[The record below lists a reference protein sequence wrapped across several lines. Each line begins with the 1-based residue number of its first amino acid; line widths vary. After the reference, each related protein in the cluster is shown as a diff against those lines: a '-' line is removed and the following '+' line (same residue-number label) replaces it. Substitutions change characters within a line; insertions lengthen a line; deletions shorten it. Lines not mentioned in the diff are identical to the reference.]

1 MVVTKPNVK
10 CSFYITKLDKDGN
23 EIYRS
28 NEINN
33 QVTDLFYQSVFG
45 TGPTTLVPFTSAP
58 SHLVR
63 YMRLGKGTGDILP
76 ESTSLGDPSA
86 VSDGQTT
93 GSTLSNTV
101 IEYNGKNYKVIK
113 MSYFFGLG
121 QFDSETFTQVGI
133 FSSTSTSSL
142 MFGQRLRDTN
152 GDPASVTVLVDE
164 QLVVNYTIRI
174 QAIDN
179 EEVLGDFNFNHNGVD
194 YNAKLEAFNANPF
207 YLPLSSRPQ
216 DTIARFPIS
225 NTADSQ
231 VVVRTQYQNRVEYLI
246 SHSRT
251 ILQDTSGISNIPIA
265 STGGALGS
273 QIHSTRLVFTPPLPK
288 TDQNTLNFSFRWTI
302 KWRDL

>member
-33 QVTDLFYQSVFG
+33 QVTDLFYQSVFA
-45 TGPTTLVPFTSAP
+45 TGSPEIAPSGTSAP
-58 SHLVR
+58 TGLVR
-63 YMRLGKGTGDILP
+63 YMRLGKGTGDVLP
-76 ESTSLGDPSA
+76 ESISLGDPSA
-86 VSDGQTT
+86 VSDGRTT

-142 MFGQRLRDTN
+142 MFGQRLRDIN
-152 GDPASVTVLVDE
+152 GDPVSVTVLVDE

-174 QAIDN
+174 QAIDTG
-179 EEVLGDFNFNHNGVD
+179 EVLGDFNFNHNGLD
-194 YNAKLEAFNANPF
+194 YNAKLEAFNSNPF
-207 YLPLSSRPQ
+207 YAPLSSRPQ
-216 DTIARFPIS
+216 DNFARFPMS
-225 NTADSQ
+225 NTANSQ

-251 ILQDTSGISNIPIA
+251 IFQDTSGISNINIMWDA
-265 STGGALGS
+265 NSS
-273 QIHSTRLVFTPPLPK
+273 VFSTRLVFTPPLPK
-288 TDQNTLNFSFRWTI
+288 TNQNILNFSFRWTI